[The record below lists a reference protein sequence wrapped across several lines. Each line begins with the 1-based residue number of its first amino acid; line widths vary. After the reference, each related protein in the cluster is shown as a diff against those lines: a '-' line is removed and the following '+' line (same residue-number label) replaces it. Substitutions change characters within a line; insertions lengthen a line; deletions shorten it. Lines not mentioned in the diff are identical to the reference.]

1 MFLSHSLVST
11 YATEKCAAPTRFH
24 TLEDPNDCPE
34 PSRMT
39 DASSPLFDPPTEN
52 PGFEPVASVSELVE
66 GKVLQ
71 RVRPSGDAVCLVRYK
86 GEISALSDICT
97 HQHFSMSLGDLLE
110 DGTLQC
116 AWHGARY
123 DCKSGEVK
131 QIPATAPLP
140 VFHVRLD
147 GDTILVGP
155 RCERIDEK
163 SKVSTVRVP

>member
-1 MFLSHSLVST
+1 MT
-11 YATEKCAAPTRFH
+11 GAPRPF
-24 TLEDPNDCPE
+24 
-34 PSRMT
+34 
-39 DASSPLFDPPTEN
+39 FDPPTGN
-52 PGFEPVASVSELVE
+52 PEFEPVASLGELIE

-116 AWHGARY
+116 AWHGTRY
-123 DCKSGEVK
+123 DCRSGEVK
-131 QIPATAPLP
+131 QVPATAPLP
-140 VFHVRLD
+140 VFQVRLE

-155 RCERIDEK
+155 RCERLDGKYET
-163 SKVSTVRVP
+163 STVRVP